1 MFDFLELFSTTIL
14 LFAIIALIFIVA
26 GILKAWNKKAF
37 ALLVMIGII
46 ICLFSMVYTLINH
59 IEPNLPLEKTIGIII
74 GWLISS
80 SMHPILMEMGENFYI
95 NYLK

>member
-1 MFDFLELFSTTIL
+1 MFDLLELFSTTFL
-14 LFAIIALIFIVA
+14 LFAINALIFILA

-46 ICLFSMVYTLINH
+46 ICLFLMIYTLINH

-74 GWLISS
+74 GWSIPSFI
-80 SMHPILMEMGENFYI
+80 HPVLMEMGEDFYTH
-95 NYLK
+95 YLK